1 ACPPGPA
8 GRAVAAPAGWSAP
21 RLPPA
26 RGRVRRSCACWL
38 LFPSSEA
45 RLGSVSE
52 LQRHVLEG
60 EDRSGRAPGILFQVL
75 DRDRVRVLGEVA
87 LGALGLGVDV
97 GGVDTD
103 ADVLEFGIAIV
114 PGHAVLQVIRLR
126 SSLLVAV
133 HDEDDQ

>member
-1 ACPPGPA
+1 S
-8 GRAVAAPAGWSAP
+8 W
-21 RLPPA
+21 
-26 RGRVRRSCACWL
+26 ACWL

-103 ADVLEFGIAIV
+103 ADVLEFGIALE
-114 PGHAVLQVIRLR
+114 PGHAELKVLRPPWLPLAAALDSGAHLTQPCRR
-126 SSLLVAV
+126 DARR
-133 HDEDDQ
+133 

>member
-45 RLGSVSE
+45 RLGYVSE
-52 LQRHVLEG
+52 LQRHVPEG

-75 DRDRVRVLGEVA
+75 DRDRVRVLGEDA
-87 LGALGLGVDV
+87 HGALGLGVDD

-103 ADVLEFGIAIV
+103 AAVREHGIPLEH
-114 PGHAVLQVIRLR
+114 GHPDLQLLRRRRL
-126 SSLLVAV
+126 
-133 HDEDDQ
+133 